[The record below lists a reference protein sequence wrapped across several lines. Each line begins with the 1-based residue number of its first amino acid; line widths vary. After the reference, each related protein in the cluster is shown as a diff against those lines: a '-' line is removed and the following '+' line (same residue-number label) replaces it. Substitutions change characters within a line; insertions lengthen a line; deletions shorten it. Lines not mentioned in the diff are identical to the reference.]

1 MPSVI
6 PPVLTDYPNKNSFPF
21 YIIKK
26 VNNNVPP
33 HRHDFLEL
41 CLVVEGRGTE
51 IVNGVSHTLEP
62 GTMTFLLP
70 YQIHEI
76 HADPGCQLL
85 LYVCNFDMG
94 LLLNAPDR
102 ELGHGLLHE
111 DEAEPAPFVQ
121 VSPEQYREMLSLFD
135 RMQLEY
141 SRDEQWRQLIL
152 TSMLFEALAR
162 FDRVRNQQERSLYAA
177 SRREPDSSTI
187 WEIVHYIHQR
197 YQESLTLADL
207 ANRFHFSVPNLSKLL
222 KRHLGT
228 SFIDFIHELRIRQA
242 CSLLKSSDMA
252 ITDIAL
258 EVGFRSFASFSRV
271 FNHLKGVSPS
281 AYRKKMSGRQP
292 DAE

>member
-1 MPSVI
+1 MTSVI
-6 PPVLTDYPNKNSFPF
+6 PPVLTDYPNKDRFPF
-21 YIIKK
+21 YIVKK
-26 VNNNVPP
+26 VNTNIPP

-76 HADPGCQLL
+76 QADKGSQVL

-102 ELGHGLLHE
+102 ELAHCLLHE

-121 VSPEQYREMLSLFD
+121 VSPEQNRDMLSLFD
-135 RMQLEY
+135 RMQQEY
-141 SRDEQWRQLIL
+141 SRNGRWKLLIL

-162 FDRVRNQQERSLYAA
+162 FDRIRCQEERSLYEAA
-177 SRREPDSSTI
+177 KRQPDSSVI

-197 YQESLTLADL
+197 YQESLTLAEL

-242 CSLLKSSDMA
+242 CSLLRSSDMS

-271 FNHLKGVSPS
+271 FNHLKGVTPS
-281 AYRKKMSGRQP
+281 VYRKRWSEQP
-292 DAE
+292 MEVE